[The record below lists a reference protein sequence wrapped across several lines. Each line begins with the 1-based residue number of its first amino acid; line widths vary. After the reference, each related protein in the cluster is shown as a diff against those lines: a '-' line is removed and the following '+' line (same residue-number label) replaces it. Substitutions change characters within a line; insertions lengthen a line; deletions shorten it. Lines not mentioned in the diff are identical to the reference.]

1 MVKSRNV
8 IIDIAKL
15 VFSICIVANHTNAIG
30 LSGENFSII
39 FRFGF
44 LGVEFFF
51 IVSGYLMFRKA
62 SQIDLSRTS
71 LSLATEQFILRK
83 LSIVLP
89 YLLPSWIFAF
99 VIHQIGEESNFK
111 HIIKNL
117 CLSIPTLLQINLG
130 GYGGYDVNGPTWY
143 ISAMML
149 SMLILYP
156 IACVKKRDFST
167 MVAPLIVIFLYGY
180 IIKTHGN
187 YSVIEPKEGGFIYY
201 GLLRGLA
208 GISLGCVSYQFAS
221 KLSEYDYT
229 EHGKLFL
236 AAVEI
241 ASYLLAIYGMHTQFL
256 FRTDITVVFS
266 MFIAV
271 TISFSQKSKTAE
283 LFKRQHNWL
292 GKLSLCIYLS
302 DAPARYLISLLMPDK
317 GHYDRLIPS
326 FIAIAVVTVYVL
338 ITGKLFQKT
347 ARHIKAFISNKMIV
361 HS

>member
-1 MVKSRNV
+1 MH
-8 IIDIAKL
+8 
-15 VFSICIVANHTNAIG
+15 VFQYRPYSSSTWG
-30 LSGENFSII
+30 GY
-39 FRFGF
+39 
-44 LGVEFFF
+44 
-51 IVSGYLMFRKA
+51 SGY
-62 SQIDLSRTS
+62 
-71 LSLATEQFILRK
+71 
-83 LSIVLP
+83 
-89 YLLPSWIFAF
+89 
-99 VIHQIGEESNFK
+99 N
-111 HIIKNL
+111 
-117 CLSIPTLLQINLG
+117 
-130 GYGGYDVNGPTWY
+130 VNGPTWY

-156 IACVKKRDFST
+156 IACAKKRDFST
-167 MVAPLIVIFLYGY
+167 IIAPLIVIFLYGY
-180 IIKTHGN
+180 IIRTHGN

-208 GISLGCVSYQFAS
+208 GISLGCISYQFAS

-229 EHGKLFL
+229 ECGELVL
-236 AAVEI
+236 AIVEI
-241 ASYLLAIYGMHTQFL
+241 GSYFLAIYGMRTQSL
-256 FRTDITVVFS
+256 FRADITVVFFI
-266 MFIAV
+266 FIAV

-338 ITGKLFQKT
+338 ITGKLFQKI
-347 ARHIKAFISNKMIV
+347 ARHIKVFISNKMIV